1 MRHSCGWASKQ
12 TTTSLPT
19 KCPKTLWVS
28 WQTRGQKSMQH
39 AHKLK
44 LRWRYMAHA
53 TQKKDQILQNT
64 IAQQFFG
71 ININAIANPIYGM

>member
-1 MRHSCGWASKQ
+1 MRMGKQ
-12 TTTSLPT
+12 TNHHLIARQMPKNLMGELANTRTEEHATCTQTQASLE
-19 KCPKTLWVS
+19 
-28 WQTRGQKSMQH
+28 
-39 AHKLK
+39 
-44 LRWRYMAHA
+44 MAHA